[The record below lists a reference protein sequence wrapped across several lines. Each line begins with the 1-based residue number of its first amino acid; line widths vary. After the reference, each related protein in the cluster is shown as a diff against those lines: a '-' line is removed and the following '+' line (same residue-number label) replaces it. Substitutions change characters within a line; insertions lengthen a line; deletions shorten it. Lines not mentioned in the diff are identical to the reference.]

1 MRDVERRNRPG
12 SNLSDDVAARL
23 LSGYSEESTLYQM
36 LFGLTSR
43 QRRCLGDGG
52 DLTEFVELIDEKDA
66 VLNQIAR
73 LEEELEPLR
82 SLWMAA
88 PFEQREKIAQ
98 NLNPLLDEIITSI
111 RRTVELERDNEQLLE
126 TRRRELAQALT
137 DARRWRCSEPD
148 PIPAHTNTTSS
159 GGHSPYRATS
169 LLV

>member
-1 MRDVERRNRPG
+1 MRDAERRNRPA

-52 DLTEFVELIDEKDA
+52 DLSEFVELIDEKDA

-82 SLWMAA
+82 SRWMTA
-88 PFEQREKIAQ
+88 PFEQRERIAEK
-98 NLNPLLDEIITSI
+98 LNPLLDEVITSI
-111 RRTVELERDNEQLLE
+111 RRTVELERDNERLLE
-126 TRRRELAQALT
+126 NRRRELAQALT
-137 DARRWRCSEPD
+137 DARRWRCSGPD
-148 PIPAHTNTTSS
+148 PIPAHSSTPSS
-159 GGHSPYRATS
+159 GVRGPATS
-169 LLV
+169 IMT